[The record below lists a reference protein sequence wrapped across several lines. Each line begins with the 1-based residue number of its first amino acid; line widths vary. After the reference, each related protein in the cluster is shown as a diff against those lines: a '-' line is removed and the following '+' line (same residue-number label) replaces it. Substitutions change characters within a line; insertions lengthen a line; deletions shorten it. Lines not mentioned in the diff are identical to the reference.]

1 RPGRRVRPGHLEAGR
16 HHGGPRGRLRGR
28 PRAGRRRAVAELVR
42 GQPVQGEARRGARPV
57 SIAYW
62 CLLAA
67 AVLPYA
73 WIVIAK
79 RGGPRYDNR
88 DPRRWLAKQD
98 SPLVQRASAGHQNAF
113 DACPPFAAGVRMAE
127 LAGVDPGFVAA
138 LAVAFRVCRI
148 AHGLCYLGGRYRA
161 RSLAWALGFACVMT

>member
-1 RPGRRVRPGHLEAGR
+1 M
-16 HHGGPRGRLRGR
+16 
-28 PRAGRRRAVAELVR
+28 
-42 GQPVQGEARRGARPV
+42 

-88 DPRRWLAKQD
+88 DPRQWLAKQD
-98 SPLVQRASAGHQNAF
+98 SPLVQRANAAHQNAF
-113 DACPPFAAGVRMAE
+113 EAFPPFAAGVLMAQ
-127 LAGVDPGFVAA
+127 LAGVEPRFVAA
-138 LAVAFRVCRI
+138 LAIAFIVFRI
-148 AHGLCYLGGRYRA
+148 AHGLFYLGGQHWA
-161 RSLAWALGFACVMT
+161 RSLAWALGFACVMTLFVQAALRVALPG